1 MRLDLVVAKRF
12 ELSRRA
18 ARDAV
23 RSGRVDLAGEVCDEP
38 GTDVPEDVRLRYDP
52 NRRER
57 RRVRSRV
64 TVLVEDPLFLIVD
77 KPAGLLS
84 VQTAE
89 HERDTLV
96 SRTLAYLQHRYRRR
110 AWVGVVH
117 RLDKETS
124 GALVFARTR
133 EALLALQK
141 QFRAHRIEREYL
153 ALVEGDVATGGVF
166 DAPLVRDRG
175 DRRRGVARAGEPG
188 LSAVT
193 HYRPIERFGKAT
205 LVSVRLETG
214 RTHQIRVHFSA
225 AGRPVIGDA
234 VYLRRGG
241 PPQPVAAPRQMLHA
255 RVLGFQHPET
265 GALVRA
271 ESPLPSDLESVLE
284 ELRRRHKGRKF
295 SVPGLVKAD
304 S

>member
-12 ELSRRA
+12 ELSRRE

-23 RSGRVDLAGEVCDEP
+23 RAGRVDVAGEVSHEP
-38 GTDVPEDVRLRYDP
+38 GTDVPEDVPLRHDP
-52 NRRER
+52 NRPER
-57 RRVRSRV
+57 RRVASRV
-64 TVLVEDPLFLIVD
+64 AVLAEDPLFLIVD

-89 HERDTLV
+89 HESDTLV
-96 SRTLAYLQHRYRRR
+96 SRALAYLQHRYRRR
-110 AWVGVVH
+110 AWVGIVH

-133 EALLALQK
+133 EALHALQE
-141 QFRAHRIEREYL
+141 QFRAHRIEREYVT
-153 ALVEGDVATGGVF
+153 LVEGDVASGGVF

-193 HYRPIERFGKAT
+193 HYRPLERFGKAT

-234 VYLRRGG
+234 VYRRRSG
-241 PPQPVAAPRQMLHA
+241 PPQSVAAPRQMLHA
-255 RVLGFQHPET
+255 STLGFEHPGT
-265 GALVRA
+265 GKLVRA
-271 ESPLPSDLESVLE
+271 ESPLPPDFAAVLR
-284 ELRRRHKGRKF
+284 ELRRKSARSR
-295 SVPGLVKAD
+295 VPR
-304 S
+304 SS